1 MVGLFQL
8 DEYYLYV
15 KYSVCLLTARCVL
28 SFCFAA
34 SLTGNYA
41 DDFDEDASDK
51 SDNSDDD
58 DDDDDDDDYEV
69 EETVS
74 TDDESDFSSAHSTDE
89 DIPVSLSH

>member
-1 MVGLFQL
+1 MVGLYQL

-15 KYSVCLLTARCVL
+15 KYSVCLLTTRCVL

-58 DDDDDDDDYEV
+58 DDDDDDYEV